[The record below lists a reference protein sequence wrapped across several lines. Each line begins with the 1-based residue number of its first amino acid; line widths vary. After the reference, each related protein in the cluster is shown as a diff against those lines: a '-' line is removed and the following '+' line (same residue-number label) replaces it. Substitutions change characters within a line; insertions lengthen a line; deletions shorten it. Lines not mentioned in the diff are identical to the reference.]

1 MNLNN
6 MKERIK
12 NKVDGMS
19 NWKKFKTVL
28 IVAVDVILLVL
39 ILKLVMYSKSA
50 TFIVQQGSLTA
61 YPEKT
66 VEDAFDNAF
75 GFGDGSWNEYE
86 QYGANIVEYM
96 TTVNGHVIRIVFTV
110 NKDSKQFRLRN
121 LYMDGVDYTDDIG
134 DFLDLIY
141 NNPEYFQDLNNNY
154 EESLY

>member
-6 MKERIK
+6 IKEKIK
-12 NKVDGMS
+12 NNVEGMS
-19 NWKKFKTVL
+19 TWKKFKTVF
-28 IVAVDVILLVL
+28 IVVVDVILLIM
-39 ILKLVMYSKSA
+39 ILKLVMYGRSA
-50 TFIVQQGSLTA
+50 TYMVQQGSLTS

-75 GFGDGSWNEYE
+75 GDGRWDEYE
-86 QYGANIVEYM
+86 QYGADIVEYM
-96 TTVNGHVIRIVFTV
+96 TTVNGHVIKIVFTV
-110 NKDSKQFRLRN
+110 NKDSKQFRIRN
-121 LYMDGVDYTDDIG
+121 LYMDGVDYTYDIG